1 MMKALFSLLWLL
13 CLTAWCDEWH
23 EQTGAR
29 WKNLQVTASEPGF
42 NLLGSAVTGI
52 RFTNMLDDRISIT
65 NRNLL
70 SGSGVALGDV
80 DGDGRCDIYLCA
92 LTGGNRLYRN
102 LGAWKFEDITSSS
115 GTECPGQFSTGATL
129 ADVDADGDLDLLVNS
144 LGKGTRLFLNDGAG
158 HFKEATEAAGLASRS
173 GATSLTLAD
182 FDMDGDLDLYVC
194 HFRPQTILDQ
204 PGAVFRTE
212 QRNGQMVV
220 AFVNGR
226 PTTDPDLAD
235 RFVVGRN
242 GEVLELGEVDGF
254 FRNDGQGHFARVS
267 FTDGTFLDEEGRPLS
282 EAPHDWGL
290 AAQFR
295 DIDQDGKP
303 DLYVCNDLFT
313 PDRIW
318 MNQGKGVFRA
328 MSVRAL
334 RSNSTFS
341 MGVDFADINRDGFVD
356 LFTVDML
363 SRHHRSRMTQVA
375 AEMRRQPPPGV
386 IDYRMQQPRNT
397 LHVNRGDNTFA
408 EIAFFSGVDASEW
421 SWGPTFIDV
430 DMDGYEDIL
439 IPNGQLRDF
448 QNGDIAQALESL
460 KSGSG
465 FSFERAREML
475 DRFPGLHT
483 PNVAFRNRRDLT
495 FEEVGERW
503 GFATPGIAQGMAM
516 ADLDNDGDM
525 DVVVNNLKSAAGVY
539 QNKGGGN
546 RVAVRLRGVS
556 ANRFGIG
563 ARLYLHGGAVP
574 EQYQEMICGGRYLS
588 GDEAMRV
595 FAAGDDSH
603 EMSLTVAWPSG
614 KQSTI
619 LGIRGNRLYEVFET
633 EASLE
638 SGRPSTLKPLEPG
651 IPMFSDVSPLLNSG
665 HVDEPFDDFA
675 SQSLLSRK
683 LSQWGPGLM
692 WADLNEDGWDDLV
705 AGSGR
710 GGLLGVFYSEKG
722 TGFAAFKEAPVNRPV
737 GRDLTG
743 LLGFNGAVLA
753 GSSNWEDGQTNG
765 GAVRLYDFRRKAGG
779 EIVLGVE
786 SSTGPL
792 SAADVDNDGDL
803 DLFIGGRA
811 ISGRYPQ
818 PGISKLM
825 RNDGGRFV
833 LVQRF
838 EDLGMVNGCVF
849 GDLDGDGDPDLVV
862 ACDWGNVKV
871 LFNERG
877 HFVEKDVGLTEF
889 KGWWNGVALGDF
901 DEDGRLDVVASNWGL
916 NHPNPATPSQIRHLY
931 YGDLRGTG
939 HYDLIESRWDSELRA
954 EVPERGLRLL
964 AGALPFVRESAATF
978 SDYANASLSQLFGD
992 RLADMKRLDANWME
1006 TSLFLNRGNRF
1017 VRQTMPRE
1025 AQWSPAFGIGVA
1037 DLDGD
1042 GHEDLVLAQNFFA
1055 VASDGWRQDA
1065 GRGLVLRGDGKGGF
1079 VALLQSGLTAYGEG
1093 RGLAL
1098 GDFNADGRWDVA
1110 IGQNS
1115 ATLRLYQNQSATPGI
1130 RVRFQGAAGNL
1141 SMIGTRFRTQ
1151 AQGHWGAMRE
1161 LHAGQGYGSQDSATQ
1176 ILSCSPRPELLG
1188 ICPPGSTRWVTNQI
1202 PVGTMEIIVTA
1213 SGALKTAGP

>member
-1 MMKALFSLLWLL
+1 MKASFLILWLF
-13 CLTAWCDEWH
+13 CITAWCEEWH
-23 EQTGAR
+23 EQNGAR
-29 WKNLQVTASEPGF
+29 WKSLLVSPSAPGF
-42 NLLGSAVTGI
+42 NLLGSGLTGL
-52 RFTNMLDDRISIT
+52 RFTNVLDNRISIT

-80 DGDGRCDIYLCA
+80 DGDGRCDVYLCA

-102 LGAWKFEDITSSS
+102 LGAWKFEDITASS
-115 GTECPGQFSTGATL
+115 GTECPGQFSTGATF
-129 ADVDADGDLDLLVNS
+129 ADVDGDGDLDLFVNS
-144 LGKGTRLFLNDGAG
+144 FGGGTRLFLNDGAG
-158 HFKEATEAAGLASRS
+158 RFKEGTEAAGLASRS

-182 FDMDGDLDLYVC
+182 FDMDGDLDVYVC

-204 PGAVFRTE
+204 PGSVFRTE

-226 PTTDPDLAD
+226 PTTEPDLAD
-235 RFVVGRN
+235 RFVVARN
-242 GEVLELGEVDGF
+242 GEILELGEVDGF
-254 FRNDGQGHFARVS
+254 FRNDGHGHFARVL

-328 MSVRAL
+328 LSTRAL

-363 SRHHRSRMTQVA
+363 SRHHRNRMTQVA
-375 AEMRRQPPPGV
+375 AEMKRQPPAGV
-386 IDYRMQQPRNT
+386 IDYRMQHPRNT

-408 EIAFFSGVDASEW
+408 ETAFFSGLEASEW
-421 SWGPTFIDV
+421 SWGPAFMDV
-430 DMDGYEDIL
+430 DLDGYEDLL

-460 KSGSG
+460 KSGKG
-465 FSFERAREML
+465 FSFDQARQML
-475 DRFPGLHT
+475 DRFPGLFT
-483 PNVAFRNRRDLT
+483 PNVAFRNRGDLT

-503 GFATPGIAQGMAM
+503 GFATPVISQGMAM

-525 DVVVNNLKSAAGVY
+525 DVVVNNLGSEAGVY
-539 QNKGGGN
+539 QNRGGQS
-546 RVAVRLRGVS
+546 RVAVRLRSTS

-563 ARLYLHGGAVP
+563 ARLYLRGGAVA
-574 EQYQEMICGGRYLS
+574 EQYQEVLCGGRYLS

-595 FAAGDDSH
+595 FAAGDDTH
-603 EMSLTVAWPSG
+603 EMSLTVVWPSG
-614 KQSTI
+614 KKSVVS
-619 LGIRGNRLYEVFET
+619 GVRGNRLYEVFET
-633 EASLE
+633 EAGELDSHPLTSKTIAPE
-638 SGRPSTLKPLEPG
+638 NTL
-651 IPMFSDVSPLLNSG
+651 FADVSALLNGG

-675 SQSLLSRK
+675 SQPLLSRK
-683 LSQWGPGLM
+683 LSQWGPGLL
-692 WADLNEDGWDDLV
+692 WADLNDDGWDDLV
-705 AGSGR
+705 MGSGR
-710 GGLLGVFYSEKG
+710 GGLPGVFYSDKG
-722 TGFAAFKEAPVNRPV
+722 KGFTAFKDAPVNRPV

-743 LLGFNGAVLA
+743 LVAFNGAVLA

-765 GAVRLYDFRRKAGG
+765 GAARLYDFRRKASG

-792 SAADVDNDGDL
+792 SAADIDNDGDL
-803 DLFIGGRA
+803 DLFVGGRA
-811 ISGRYPQ
+811 ISGKYPQ
-818 PGISKLM
+818 PGISKLL

-838 EDLGMVNGCVF
+838 EDMGMVNGATF

-862 ACDWGNVKV
+862 ACDWGPLKV
-871 LFNERG
+871 YYNERG
-877 HFVEKDVGLTEF
+877 HFVEKDVGLASW
-889 KGWWNGVALGDF
+889 KGWWNGVTLGDF
-901 DEDGRLDVVASNWGL
+901 DEDGRLDIVASNWGL

-939 HYDLIESRWDSELRA
+939 HYDLIESRWDAEMRA
-954 EVPERGLRLL
+954 EVPDRGLRLL
-964 AGALPFVRESAATF
+964 GASLPFVRETVSSFAEYGNATLKTLLGER
-978 SDYANASLSQLFGD
+978 LS
-992 RLADMKRLDANWME
+992 DMKQVEANWME
-1006 TSLFLNRGNRF
+1006 STLFLNRGDRF
-1017 VRQTMPRE
+1017 VQQALPRE
-1025 AQWSPAFGIGVA
+1025 AQWSPAFGIGAA

-1065 GRGLVLRGDGKGGF
+1065 GRGLVLLGDGHGGF
-1079 VALLQSGLTAYGEG
+1079 KPLLQSGLTVYGEG

-1098 GDFNADGRWDVA
+1098 CDFDADGRWDMAV
-1110 IGQNS
+1110 GQNS
-1115 ATLRLYQNQSATPGI
+1115 ATLKLYRNQTAIPGI
-1130 RVRFQGAAGNL
+1130 RLRFQGAVGNV
-1141 SMIGTRFRTQ
+1141 SMIGTKFRTQ
-1151 AQGHWGAMRE
+1151 AQGRWGAVRE
-1161 LHAGQGYGSQDSATQ
+1161 LHAGQGYGSQDSPTQ
-1176 ILSCSPRPELLG
+1176 ILSCSPRPTVLAVS
-1188 ICPPGSTRWVTNQI
+1188 PPGSTRWVTNQI
-1202 PVGTMEIIVTA
+1202 PAGIKELTVTA
-1213 SGALKTAGP
+1213 SGSLKAVAP